1 MCTMDTVEWIHNKSN
16 PPPLREISVVDSTKH
31 KNSINSHVSM
41 PLSTVSKP
49 VQWDRIRVFARLIWV
64 PKPYV

>member
-1 MCTMDTVEWIHNKSN
+1 MCTMDTVEWIHSIST

-41 PLSTVSKP
+41 PLSTVSKA
-49 VQWDRIRVFARLIWV
+49 VQWGRIRVFARLIWV